1 MNLEEFE
8 AHYRGSIDAT
18 LNQLQTA
25 VLLVAQL
32 EARVISIG
40 QDLQR
45 LSLTV
50 EEFISQQKSE

>member
-8 AHYRGSIDAT
+8 AQHRNSIEAT
-18 LNQLQTA
+18 LNQLQTV

-32 EARVISIG
+32 EARVIDIG
-40 QDLQR
+40 QNLQN

-50 EEFISQQKSE
+50 EEFIIKQRSE

>member
-8 AHYRGSIDAT
+8 AQHRNSIEAT
-18 LNQLQTA
+18 LNQLQTV

-32 EARVISIG
+32 EARVIDIG
-40 QDLQR
+40 QNLQN

-50 EEFISQQKSE
+50 EEFIIQQRSE

>member
-8 AHYRGSIDAT
+8 THYRNSIDAT
-18 LNQLQTA
+18 LNQLQSV

-32 EARVISIG
+32 EARVTNIG
-40 QDLQR
+40 QDLQN

-50 EEFISQQKSE
+50 EEFIIQKRSE